1 MLDYTRYLDKVYG
14 CWLGK
19 CIVGTVGAP
28 YEGMK
33 QLLHLEFDE
42 KMIAAMLPNDDLVL
56 QVLWLSVLEEK
67 GIYTT
72 GEDLAAA
79 FSEKNIYW
87 PGEYAWFKRNYDRG
101 IRPPYT
107 ALYENDFY
115 IEGMGCPIR
124 AEIWGLIVPGN
135 PALAAK
141 LCVMDGTLDHAG
153 NSVYFEQFWAAMVAQ
168 AFVESDLN
176 KLIACGLRHIPAES
190 RAAQLIRDVVR
201 WCAASDDIV
210 YLRSRIIAE
219 YGHCDCTNAFQ
230 NIGITLML
238 LLKFSGD
245 VRRGAIAACN
255 CGFDTDCTAGNFGAL
270 CGLLYGAKELE
281 EKAGF
286 RDSGY
291 VLTLYYRRET
301 DRVADLARDTARIGL
316 HFMNRHPDAVN
327 ILTGVP
333 EGLEPVIAYR
343 PAAVRLTDDYEA
355 PPYLAPGE
363 TVSVRFTLETDGEE
377 EAFRLTAE
385 EKEGFTVCLSD
396 TVVRAA
402 KGRPAVFTAR
412 VRMNPDIAVVN
423 EVNRFAV
430 RAESARGGASR
441 TFGVVGKTVY
451 RMFGPFWE
459 NNREV
464 SLETCGDSYQSA
476 FYTDDAQTFADE
488 LRFYHLNMRTDPAR
502 DYMDLKDLS
511 EERRDPRCYE
521 RNAREVY
528 AKGDVFSVRELTPF
542 RGPCTLY
549 LKRTIRMS
557 EDREYRVHI
566 GHSDAYRLYLNGV
579 LVSERTGVE
588 NWTPENVHLIPLRL
602 KKGDNELIFR
612 VCNRNGGDRYSV
624 TFLEPRD
631 CPPHAADLNSVRKE
645 VTE

>member
-1 MLDYTRYLDKVYG
+1 M
-14 CWLGK
+14 
-19 CIVGTVGAP
+19 
-28 YEGMK
+28 
-33 QLLHLEFDE
+33 
-42 KMIAAMLPNDDLVL
+42 
-56 QVLWLSVLEEK
+56 
-67 GIYTT
+67 
-72 GEDLAAA
+72 
-79 FSEKNIYW
+79 
-87 PGEYAWFKRNYDRG
+87 
-101 IRPPYT
+101 
-107 ALYENDFY
+107 
-115 IEGMGCPIR
+115 
-124 AEIWGLIVPGN
+124 
-135 PALAAK
+135 
-141 LCVMDGTLDHAG
+141 
-153 NSVYFEQFWAAMVAQ
+153 
-168 AFVESDLN
+168 
-176 KLIACGLRHIPAES
+176 
-190 RAAQLIRDVVR
+190 
-201 WCAASDDIV
+201 
-210 YLRSRIIAE
+210 
-219 YGHCDCTNAFQ
+219 
-230 NIGITLML
+230 
-238 LLKFSGD
+238 
-245 VRRGAIAACN
+245 
-255 CGFDTDCTAGNFGAL
+255 
-270 CGLLYGAKELE
+270 
-281 EKAGF
+281 
-286 RDSGY
+286 
-291 VLTLYYRRET
+291 
-301 DRVADLARDTARIGL
+301 
-316 HFMNRHPDAVN
+316 
-327 ILTGVP
+327 
-333 EGLEPVIAYR
+333 
-343 PAAVRLTDDYEA
+343 
-355 PPYLAPGE
+355 
-363 TVSVRFTLETDGEE
+363 
-377 EAFRLTAE
+377 
-385 EKEGFTVCLSD
+385 
-396 TVVRAA
+396 
-402 KGRPAVFTAR
+402 
-412 VRMNPDIAVVN
+412 
-423 EVNRFAV
+423 